1 MKEDTIPNLDRYI
14 IDDGRHLPQIVI
26 DEDASTAAG
35 AARYRSGCSCGRM
48 LSLPADTHEHALNVY
63 LAHIDAQTGPA
74 KGPEWLPV
82 GVRVVL
88 LALVMVI
95 AWFVAGQIV
104 AHHQDLTGASAV
116 AVRGGS
122 DLAGLA
128 LAFGL
133 MVAVR
138 RYIAPTRA

>member
-1 MKEDTIPNLDRYI
+1 MLNLDRYI

-35 AARYRSGCSCGRM
+35 AARYRSGCACGRM
-48 LSLPADTHEHALNVY
+48 LSLPPGTHENALNVY

-82 GVRVVL
+82 GVRVAL

-95 AWFVAGQIV
+95 AWGACFVAGQIV

-133 MVAVR
+133 MVAAR